1 MQKTYG
7 LAIEKVY
14 GLTLL
19 KLPLM
24 TLAQAKAARR
34 KVKSLATIRG
44 INVVIVNRHAQ

>member
-1 MQKTYG
+1 MQATYG

-24 TLAQAKAARR
+24 TLKQAKEARR

-44 INVVIVNRHAQ
+44 INVVVVNRHAE

>member
-7 LAIEKVY
+7 LAVEKTY

-24 TLAQAKAARR
+24 TLVQAKAARR
-34 KVKSLATIRG
+34 KVKTLATIRG
-44 INVVIVNRHAQ
+44 LNVVVVNRVAQ

>member
-19 KLPLM
+19 KLPFM
-24 TLAQAKAARR
+24 TLQEAKAARS

-44 INVVIVNRHAQ
+44 INVVIVNRHSQ

>member
-7 LAIEKVY
+7 LAIEKTY

-19 KLPLM
+19 KLPFM
-24 TLAQAKAARR
+24 TLQEAKAARR

-44 INVVIVNRHAQ
+44 LNVVVVNRHAE

>member
-7 LAIEKVY
+7 LAVEKTY

-19 KLPLM
+19 KLPYM
-24 TLAQAKAARR
+24 TLQEAKAARR